1 MNTVDDIREHYNSS
15 YKFLLSVVEDMR
27 KYDWEKESCLNII
40 DDVIRSQIKLN
51 NEYVNRS
58 RSDIKCL

>member
-1 MNTVDDIREHYNSS
+1 MNTIDDIIERYNSS

-51 NEYVNRS
+51 NEYVNSS

>member
-1 MNTVDDIREHYNSS
+1 MNTIDDIRKHYNSS

-27 KYDWEKESCLNII
+27 KYNWEKESCLNII

-51 NEYVNRS
+51 NEYVNIS

>member
-1 MNTVDDIREHYNSS
+1 MNTIDDIIERYNSS
-15 YKFLLSVVEDMR
+15 YKFLLSVIEDMR
-27 KYDWEKESCLNII
+27 KYNWEKESCLNII

-51 NEYVNRS
+51 NEYVNSS

>member
-1 MNTVDDIREHYNSS
+1 MNTIDDIRERYNSS
-15 YKFLLSVVEDMR
+15 YKFLLSVIEDMR

-51 NEYVNRS
+51 NEYVNSS

>member
-1 MNTVDDIREHYNSS
+1 MNTIDDIIERYNSS
-15 YKFLLSVVEDMR
+15 YKFMLSVVEDMR

-51 NEYVNRS
+51 NEYVSSS

>member
-1 MNTVDDIREHYNSS
+1 MNTIDDIREHYNNS

-27 KYDWEKESCLNII
+27 KYNWEKESCLNII

-51 NEYVNRS
+51 NEYVNNS
-58 RSDIKCL
+58 RSDIKRL

>member
-1 MNTVDDIREHYNSS
+1 MNTIDDIRERYNSS

-51 NEYVNRS
+51 NEYVNSS

>member
-1 MNTVDDIREHYNSS
+1 MNTIDDIREHYNSS
-15 YKFLLSVVEDMR
+15 YKFLLNVIEDMR

-51 NEYVNRS
+51 NEYVNNS

>member
-1 MNTVDDIREHYNSS
+1 MNTIDDIREHYNSS
-15 YKFLLSVVEDMR
+15 YKFLLSVIEDMR
-27 KYDWEKESCLNII
+27 KYNWEKESCLNII

>member
-1 MNTVDDIREHYNSS
+1 MNTIDDIREHYNSS

-27 KYDWEKESCLNII
+27 KYNWEKESCLNII

>member
-1 MNTVDDIREHYNSS
+1 MNIIDAIREHYNSS

-51 NEYVNRS
+51 NEYVNSS

>member
-27 KYDWEKESCLNII
+27 KYNWEKESCLNII

>member
-1 MNTVDDIREHYNSS
+1 MNTLDDIREHYNSS

>member
-1 MNTVDDIREHYNSS
+1 MNTIDDIREHYNSS
-15 YKFLLSVVEDMR
+15 YKFLLSVIEDMR

-40 DDVIRSQIKLN
+40 DDVIRYQIKLN
-51 NEYVNRS
+51 NEYVNSS

>member
-1 MNTVDDIREHYNSS
+1 MNIIDDIREHYNSS

-27 KYDWEKESCLNII
+27 KYDWEKESILNII
-40 DDVIRSQIKLN
+40 HDLIRSQIKFN
-51 NEYVNRS
+51 NEYVNSS

>member
-1 MNTVDDIREHYNSS
+1 MNTIDDIREHYNNS
-15 YKFLLSVVEDMR
+15 YKFLLSVIEDMR

-51 NEYVNRS
+51 NEYVNSS

>member
-1 MNTVDDIREHYNSS
+1 MNTIDDIRERYNSS
-15 YKFLLSVVEDMR
+15 YKFLLSIVEDMR
-27 KYDWEKESCLNII
+27 KYNWEKESCLNII

-51 NEYVNRS
+51 NEYVNSS

>member
-1 MNTVDDIREHYNSS
+1 MNTIDDIREHYNNS

-27 KYDWEKESCLNII
+27 KYNWEKESCLNII

-51 NEYVNRS
+51 NEYVNSS

>member
-1 MNTVDDIREHYNSS
+1 MNTIDDIREHYNSS

-27 KYDWEKESCLNII
+27 NYDWEKESCLNII

-51 NEYVNRS
+51 NEYVNSS

>member
-1 MNTVDDIREHYNSS
+1 MNTIDDIREHYNSS
-15 YKFLLSVVEDMR
+15 YKFLLRVVEDMR
-27 KYDWEKESCLNII
+27 KYNWEKESCLNII

-51 NEYVNRS
+51 NEYVNSS

>member
-1 MNTVDDIREHYNSS
+1 MNTIDDIREHYNSS
-15 YKFLLSVVEDMR
+15 YKFLLSIVEDMR
-27 KYDWEKESCLNII
+27 KYNWEKESCLNII

>member
-1 MNTVDDIREHYNSS
+1 MNTIDDIREHYNSS

-27 KYDWEKESCLNII
+27 KYNWEKESCLNII
-40 DDVIRSQIKLN
+40 DDVIRYQIKLN
-51 NEYVNRS
+51 NEYVNSS

>member
-1 MNTVDDIREHYNSS
+1 MNTIDDIREHYNSS
-15 YKFLLSVVEDMR
+15 YKFLLSVIEDMR

-40 DDVIRSQIKLN
+40 YDVIRYQIKLN
-51 NEYVNRS
+51 NEYVNSS

>member
-1 MNTVDDIREHYNSS
+1 MNTIDDIREHYNSS

-27 KYDWEKESCLNII
+27 KYDWEKESCLNIS

-51 NEYVNRS
+51 NEYVNSS

>member
-1 MNTVDDIREHYNSS
+1 MNTIDDIREHYNSS
-15 YKFLLSVVEDMR
+15 YKFLLSVIEDMR

-40 DDVIRSQIKLN
+40 DDVIRFQIKLN
-51 NEYVNRS
+51 NEYVNSS

>member
-1 MNTVDDIREHYNSS
+1 MNTIDDIREHYNSS
-15 YKFLLSVVEDMR
+15 YKFLLSVIEDMR

-51 NEYVNRS
+51 NEYVNNS

>member
-1 MNTVDDIREHYNSS
+1 MNTIDDIREHYNSS

>member
-1 MNTVDDIREHYNSS
+1 MNTIDDIREHYNSS
-15 YKFLLSVVEDMR
+15 YKFLLSVIEDMR
-27 KYDWEKESCLNII
+27 KYNWGKESCLNII

-51 NEYVNRS
+51 NEYVNSS

>member
-1 MNTVDDIREHYNSS
+1 MNTIDDIREHYNNS
-15 YKFLLSVVEDMR
+15 YKFLLSIVEDMR

-51 NEYVNRS
+51 NEYVNSS